1 MTHVVSADG
10 TTLVARRSGRGI
22 PVVFVHGSSG
32 GLDSW
37 DGVAPFL
44 ADTFEVWV
52 YARRGYAPSAPCAH
66 SKTFADDVADALAVV
81 HAAGGNAHLVGAS
94 YGGTVGLHAARNYP
108 SALRSLSVFEPPLFA
123 SGAALL
129 PVLASYESLIASG
142 DMVGAARLFAE
153 KVAQVPTEVL
163 DTVQPDAGDMAEAV
177 GCLHDLQAMAGD
189 ENRVTRWSDIT
200 IPTLLMQ
207 GADSWPPIP
216 STMQRLATA
225 MPAASRTVLEGQ
237 SHFATH
243 TAPELF
249 AKKLLQ
255 FLYEHSA

>member
-1 MTHVVSADG
+1 MTDVVSADG
-10 TTLVARRSGRGI
+10 TTLVARRSGQGI
-22 PVVFVHGSSG
+22 PVVLIHGSSG

-52 YARRGYAPSAPCAH
+52 YARRGYAPSGVGAH
-66 SKTFADDVADALAVV
+66 EKTFSDDVADALAVV
-81 HAAGGNAHLVGAS
+81 DAAGGGAHLVGAS
-94 YGGTVGLHAARNYP
+94 YGGTVALHAARNNP
-108 SALRSLSVFEPPLFA
+108 SELRSLTIFEPPLFA
-123 SGAALL
+123 SGVALL
-129 PVLASYESLIASG
+129 PALASYESLIASG
-142 DMVGAARLFAE
+142 DLEGAARLFAE
-153 KVAQVPTEVL
+153 KVAQVPSEAL
-163 DTVQPDAGDMAEAV
+163 DALTPDAGEVAEAV

-189 ENRVTRWSDIT
+189 ETSVTRWSDIT

-207 GADSWPPIP
+207 GANSWPPIP
-216 STMQRLATA
+216 STMARLAA
-225 MPAASRTVLEGQ
+225 ALPAAGRTVLEGQ

-255 FLYEHSA
+255 FLYEYST